1 MLDGDSREKIHLY
14 LLRQFQVGPSIRLL
28 GEALYKVMG
37 ADVLYTK
44 KCVLTSVE
52 RTKFLHEK
60 GAEIRNEFSGTT
72 ERRR

>member
-1 MLDGDSREKIHLY
+1 MGSS
-14 LLRQFQVGPSIRLL
+14 VRLF
-28 GEALYKVMG
+28 GGALYKVMG

-52 RTKFLHEK
+52 RAEFLYEK
-60 GAEIRNEFSGTT
+60 DAEIRNEFSGTT